1 MVENMKKKFSKIGIA
16 GAGTM
21 GITTSV
27 DLLLHGISV
36 ILVDISQE
44 QLETAKSEIIKA
56 IRFAP
61 MLVKE
66 APRLTEADVTAK
78 VHFTTSL
85 QELRNAEFVVENIT
99 EKWELK
105 EKVYKELD
113 ALLPPEVCIGMNT
126 SCTSITKTAGLLVD
140 PGRLVGVH
148 FMNPVYLKSSVE
160 VIRGFH
166 TSENT
171 LDELNSLLVQLGKDA
186 VIINDLPGFVSNRIS
201 HLFMNEA
208 MFVVQDQVADA
219 AQVDTIFKKCY
230 GHTMGPLETA
240 DLIGLDTV
248 MHSIDVL
255 FESYQDSKFR
265 CCPLLRKMVHAG
277 LLGRKSGK
285 GFYEY
290 NEM

>member
-1 MVENMKKKFSKIGIA
+1 MKKRFSKIGIA

-21 GITTSV
+21 GITTTV
-27 DLLLHGISV
+27 DLLLNGISV
-36 ILVDISQE
+36 VLVDISDE
-44 QLETAKSEIIKA
+44 QLDAAKAEIIKT

-61 MLVKE
+61 MLVKG
-66 APRLTEADVTAK
+66 APRLTETDVAAK
-78 VHFTTSL
+78 VRFTTDL
-85 QELRNAEFVVENIT
+85 QELSNTQFVVENIT

-105 EKVYKELD
+105 QKVYAELD
-113 ALLPPEVCIGMNT
+113 AILPPEVCIGMNT
-126 SCTSITKTAGLLVD
+126 SCTSITKTGALLAD

-171 LDELNSLLVQLGKDA
+171 LNELNCLLEQLGKDA

-208 MFVVQDQVADA
+208 MFVVQDQVASA
-219 AQVDTIFKKCY
+219 AQVDAIFKKCY

-255 FESYQDSKFR
+255 YDSYQDTKFR

-277 LLGRKSGK
+277 ILGRKSGK
-285 GFYEY
+285 GFYQYAED
-290 NEM
+290 